1 METKVE
7 TAVSE
12 VTVSEDRAHVTRR
25 GEVRLAAGVTT
36 LTIPGVAPV
45 LVDKTLKVTV
55 DDGVTV
61 GEVRVVRRRL
71 HLESERPPDVAALD
85 AEIDAKEL
93 AVKDLAR
100 RRVRFEMELG
110 DLDALITQSV
120 VDASTDASWGRLDAG
135 STRARLRAME
145 AEEKAT
151 RAAYVAFVDEQRRH
165 AEALS
170 RLRARRASHG
180 HAATKEH
187 AEVVVVVEVAEARSC
202 NLTLDYIVPGACWR
216 PQHTARLV
224 GGKLRFQADG
234 CVWQSTG
241 EPWENATILLSTE
254 RPSLGREPPRL
265 ADDKIAAQRKQEVIV
280 VEWREQEVQ
289 TAGLGGGGGAAS
301 HAVPG
306 IDDGGEARVLRGT
319 GKTTVSSDGRPH
331 RVPLFSFETDGA
343 TELVMMPALAPVAL
357 VKSTQVNAAK
367 QPILAGP
374 VDLVLES
381 GLVGRTQV
389 LFVAPGETFELGWGP
404 DPGVR
409 ARRAVE
415 EVDEEPGA
423 LSSWLSRAH
432 RVTVHLSNLDATPR
446 TIALTEAVPV
456 SEIEKVKITVD
467 TKETT
472 EGKKPDAD
480 GFVRWDVQLGARG
493 RAKIELRYVVKRH
506 KEVTGM

>member
-1 METKVE
+1 METQLETKV
-7 TAVSE
+7 AE
-12 VTVSEDRAHVTRR
+12 VTVSEDRAHVVRR
-25 GEVRLAAGVTT
+25 GEVVLQAGVTT
-36 LTIPGVAPV
+36 ITIPGVAPV
-45 LVDKTLKVTV
+45 LVDKTLKMTL
-55 DDGVTV
+55 DEGVTL

-85 AEIDAKEL
+85 AEIDEKEL

-100 RRVRFEMELG
+100 RRVRIEMELG
-110 DLDALITQSV
+110 DLDALLNQSIL
-120 VDASTDASWGRLDAG
+120 DANADASWGRLDAV
-135 STRARLRAME
+135 STRARLRAVE
-145 AEEKAT
+145 ADEKAK

-165 AEALS
+165 ADELS
-170 RLRARRASHG
+170 RLRARRESYG
-180 HAATKEH
+180 HTATKEH
-187 AEVVVVVEVAEARSC
+187 AEVVVVVVAAAAGKCSV
-202 NLTLDYIVPGACWR
+202 TLDYIVPGACWR
-216 PQHTARLV
+216 PQHTARLAS
-224 GGKLRFQADG
+224 GKLRFQADG

-241 EPWENATILLSTE
+241 EAWEDATILLSTE

-265 ADDKIAAQRKQEVIV
+265 TDDRIAAQRKQEVIV
-280 VEWREQEVQ
+280 VEWREREVQ
-289 TAGLGGGGGAAS
+289 TAGLGGGGAAAA

-319 GKTTVSSDGRPH
+319 GKSTVSSDGRPH

-357 VKSTQVNAAK
+357 VKSTQVNAGK

-381 GLVGRTQV
+381 GIVGSTQV
-389 LFVAPGETFELGWGP
+389 LFVAPGEKFELGWGP

-409 ARRAVE
+409 AHRAVE

-432 RVTVHLSNLDATPR
+432 RVTVHLSNLDGSPR
-446 TIALTEAVPV
+446 TVALTEAVPV

-480 GFVRWDVQLGARG
+480 GFVRWDVHLEARG
-493 RAKIELRYVVKRH
+493 RAKVELRYVVKRH
-506 KEVTGM
+506 KEVTGL

>member
-7 TAVSE
+7 TAVAE
-12 VTVSEDRAHVTRR
+12 VTVSEDRAHVVRR
-25 GEVRLAAGVTT
+25 GEVQLAAGVTT
-36 LTIPGVAPV
+36 LTIAGVAPV

-85 AEIDAKEL
+85 AEIDTKEL

-110 DLDALITQSV
+110 DLDAMITQTV
-120 VDASTDASWGRLDAG
+120 ADANTDASWGRFDTGAA
-135 STRARLRAME
+135 RAKLRAME
-145 AEEKAT
+145 AEEKAK

-165 AEALS
+165 AEDLS
-170 RLRARRASHG
+170 RLRARRESHG
-180 HAATKEH
+180 HMATKEH
-187 AEVVVVVEVAEARSC
+187 AEVVVVVEVADARKC
-202 NLTLDYIVPGACWR
+202 TLTLDYIVPGACWR

-241 EPWENATILLSTE
+241 EAWTNATILLSTE

-265 ADDKIAAQRKQEVIV
+265 TDDPIAAQRKQEVIV

-289 TAGLGGGGGAAS
+289 TAGLGSGGAAAA

-306 IDDGGEARVLRGT
+306 IDDGGEARVLRGA

-357 VKSTQVNAAK
+357 VKSTQVNASK

-381 GLVGRTQV
+381 GIVGRTQV

-409 ARRAVE
+409 ARRALE

-423 LSSWLSRAH
+423 LSNWLSRAH
-432 RVTVHLSNLDATPR
+432 RVTIHLSNLDGTPR
-446 TIALTEAVPV
+446 TIALTEAIPV

-480 GFVRWDVQLGARG
+480 GFVRWDVRLEARG

-506 KEVTGM
+506 KEVSGM

>member
-1 METKVE
+1 MEARVDTKV
-7 TAVSE
+7 AE
-12 VTVSEDRAHVTRR
+12 VTVSEDRAHVVRR
-25 GEVRLAAGVTT
+25 GEARLGAGVTT

-45 LVDKTLKVTV
+45 LVDKTLKVTL

-93 AVKDLAR
+93 AVKELAR
-100 RRVRFEMELG
+100 RRVRFELELG
-110 DLDALITQSV
+110 DLDALLAQSIA
-120 VDASTDASWGRLDAG
+120 DASTDASWGRLDAAA
-135 STRARLRAME
+135 TRARLRAVE
-145 AEEKAT
+145 AEEKKK
-151 RAAYVAFVDEQRRH
+151 RAEYVAFVDEQRRH
-165 AEALS
+165 AEDLT
-170 RLRARRASHG
+170 RLRARRDSHG
-180 HAATKEH
+180 QAATKES
-187 AEVVVVVEVAEARSC
+187 AEVVVVVEAAAARTC
-202 NLTLDYIVPGACWR
+202 NVTLDYIVPGACWR

-224 GGKLRFQADG
+224 AGKLRFQADG

-241 EPWENATILLSTE
+241 ETWENAAILLSTE

-265 ADDKIAAQRKQEVIV
+265 TDDRIAAQRKQEVIV

-289 TAGLGGGGGAAS
+289 TAGLGGGGAA
-301 HAVPG
+301 AAQTVPG

-319 GKTTVSSDGRPH
+319 AKATIPSDGRPH
-331 RVPLFSFETDGA
+331 RVPLFSFETEGA
-343 TELVMMPALAPVAL
+343 SELVMMPALAPVAL
-357 VKSTQVNAAK
+357 MKSTQVNAAK

-381 GLVGRTQV
+381 GIVGRTQI
-389 LFVAPGETFELGWGP
+389 LFVAPGEKFELGWGP

-432 RVTVHLSNLDATPR
+432 RVTVHLSNLDASPR

-456 SEIEKVKITVD
+456 SEIEKVKIIVD

-472 EGKKPDAD
+472 EAKKPDAD
-480 GFVRWDVQLGARG
+480 GFVRWNVHLEGRG
-493 RAKIELRYVVKRH
+493 RAKVELRYVVKRH
-506 KEVTGM
+506 KEVSGV